1 MGRTVAVFGGA
12 MYAGYRC
19 VPAAGCLVLP
29 DGTDPRDGAS
39 CFVNPLTALGMV
51 ETMRREGH
59 TALVHTAA
67 ASNLGRMLV
76 RICRADDIGLVNVV
90 RRPEQAEA
98 LRSLGATEVCDS
110 SAVTFT
116 DDLVASLR
124 ATGATIAFDAVG
136 GGRLAAQ
143 LLAAM
148 EAAVVAAMPGG
159 YSRYGS
165 TVHKQVYLYGN
176 LDRGPTE
183 LPRTFGMAWGIGG
196 WLLPNFLAAA
206 GTEVADR
213 LRARVVAELHT
224 TFASTYTA
232 ELTLEQAFD
241 LDEVARYSRQA
252 TGEKVLL
259 LPTPAG

>member
-1 MGRTVAVFGGA
+1 

-19 VPAAGCLVLP
+19 IPAAGCLVLP
-29 DGTDPRDGAS
+29 DGTDPRDAAS

-51 ETMRREGH
+51 ETMRSEGH

-76 RICRADDIGLVNVV
+76 RICLADGIGLVNVV
-90 RRPEQAEA
+90 RRPEQADV

-110 SAVTFT
+110 SAPTFAE
-116 DDLVASLR
+116 DLVASLR

-136 GGRLAAQ
+136 GGRLAGQ

-148 EAAVVAAMPGG
+148 ETAVLADLPGG

-183 LPRTFGMAWGIGG
+183 LQRSFGMAWGIGG

-206 GTEVADR
+206 GPQVAER

-241 LDEVARYSRQA
+241 LDEVARYGRQA

-259 LPTPAG
+259 LPGRSA